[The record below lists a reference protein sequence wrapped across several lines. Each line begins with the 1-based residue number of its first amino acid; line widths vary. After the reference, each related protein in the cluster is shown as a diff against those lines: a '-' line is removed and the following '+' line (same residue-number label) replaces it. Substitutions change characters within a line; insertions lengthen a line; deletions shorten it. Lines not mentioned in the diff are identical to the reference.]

1 MKKTLKKLLAGL
13 LAVLVIIGSSAVAF
27 AGSITQAQAE
37 NIALKDIGI
46 SRTEAAFIRTEAD
59 YENGKL
65 TEYEVDVY
73 VKSSKGYTEYE
84 YEIRVSDAKILSKK
98 TETTSAVPS
107 SGVDIGIAK
116 AKENALEAFGLS
128 ADSVKLI
135 KANKE
140 KDKEWSSKLASQKK
154 EFAISSALSK
164 AGALENKAVLPFIDT
179 GKVSLDENGNLLG
192 FQEQV
197 DAAKQNYGFL
207 FKKDEPAEPQKP
219 ATHVVVSGNGTSEV
233 PQDPSKMTLQQQNE
247 LYKSDPTRWT
257 QLFRKKK

>member
-1 MKKTLKKLLAGL
+1 MERDFLEKQGL
-13 LAVLVIIGSSAVAF
+13 NADQIKAVM
-27 AGSITQAQAE
+27 AQ
-37 NIALKDIGI
+37 
-46 SRTEAAFIRTEAD
+46 
-59 YENGKL
+59 NGK
-65 TEYEVDVY
+65 
-73 VKSSKGYTEYE
+73 
-84 YEIRVSDAKILSKK
+84 
-98 TETTSAVPS
+98 ET
-107 SGVDIGIAK
+107 
-116 AKENALEAFGLS
+116 NALRDDYDRKLASLNDQIDGYKLQVTDRDKQIKSLS
-128 ADSVKLI
+128 TAAKDNEELRSKFAEVE

-233 PQDPSKMTLQQQNE
+233 PQDPNKMSLEEQSK
-247 LYKSDPTRWT
+247 LYKQDPQSWMN
-257 QLFRKKK
+257 LFRKK

>member
-1 MKKTLKKLLAGL
+1 MERDFLEKQGL
-13 LAVLVIIGSSAVAF
+13 NADQIKAVM
-27 AGSITQAQAE
+27 AQ
-37 NIALKDIGI
+37 
-46 SRTEAAFIRTEAD
+46 
-59 YENGKL
+59 NGKETNTL
-65 TEYEVDVY
+65 RDDYDRKLASLNDQIDGYKSQVTDRDKQIKSLSTAAKDNEELRAKFAEV
-73 VKSSKGYTEYE
+73 E
-84 YEIRVSDAKILSKK
+84 
-98 TETTSAVPS
+98 
-107 SGVDIGIAK
+107 
-116 AKENALEAFGLS
+116 
-128 ADSVKLI
+128 

-233 PQDPSKMTLQQQNE
+233 PKDPANMSLEQQTE
-247 LYKSDPTRWT
+247 MFKKDPQGWAN
-257 QLFRKKK
+257 LFRKK

>member
-1 MKKTLKKLLAGL
+1 MERDFLEKQGL
-13 LAVLVIIGSSAVAF
+13 NADQIKAVMV
-27 AGSITQAQAE
+27 Q
-37 NIALKDIGI
+37 
-46 SRTEAAFIRTEAD
+46 
-59 YENGKL
+59 NGK
-65 TEYEVDVY
+65 
-73 VKSSKGYTEYE
+73 
-84 YEIRVSDAKILSKK
+84 
-98 TETTSAVPS
+98 ET
-107 SGVDIGIAK
+107 
-116 AKENALEAFGLS
+116 NALRDDYDRKLASLNDQIDGYKSQVTDRDKQIKSLS
-128 ADSVKLI
+128 AAAKDNEELRAKFAEVE

>member
-1 MKKTLKKLLAGL
+1 MERDFLEKQGL
-13 LAVLVIIGSSAVAF
+13 NADQIKAVM
-27 AGSITQAQAE
+27 AQ
-37 NIALKDIGI
+37 
-46 SRTEAAFIRTEAD
+46 
-59 YENGKL
+59 NGK
-65 TEYEVDVY
+65 
-73 VKSSKGYTEYE
+73 
-84 YEIRVSDAKILSKK
+84 
-98 TETTSAVPS
+98 ET
-107 SGVDIGIAK
+107 
-116 AKENALEAFGLS
+116 NALRDDYDRKLASLNDQIDGYKSQVTDRDKQIKSLS
-128 ADSVKLI
+128 TAAKDNEELRAKFAEFE

-179 GKVSLDENGNLLG
+179 DKVSLDENGNLLG

-247 LYKSDPTRWT
+247 LYKEDPSRWS
-257 QLFRKKK
+257 QLFRKK

>member
-1 MKKTLKKLLAGL
+1 MERDFLEKQGL
-13 LAVLVIIGSSAVAF
+13 NADQIKAVM
-27 AGSITQAQAE
+27 AQ
-37 NIALKDIGI
+37 
-46 SRTEAAFIRTEAD
+46 
-59 YENGKL
+59 NGK
-65 TEYEVDVY
+65 
-73 VKSSKGYTEYE
+73 
-84 YEIRVSDAKILSKK
+84 
-98 TETTSAVPS
+98 ET
-107 SGVDIGIAK
+107 
-116 AKENALEAFGLS
+116 NALRDDYDRKLASLNDQIDGYKSQVTDRDKQIKSLS
-128 ADSVKLI
+128 TAAKDNEELRAKFAEVE
-135 KANKE
+135 KANRE
-140 KDKEWSSKLASQKK
+140 KDKEWSNKLASQKK

-247 LYKSDPTRWT
+247 LYKEDPSRWS
-257 QLFRKKK
+257 QLFRKK

>member
-1 MKKTLKKLLAGL
+1 MERDFLEKQGLNADQIKAVMAQNGKETNALRDDYDRKLAGL
-13 LAVLVIIGSSAVAF
+13 NDQIDGYKSQVTDRDKQIKSLSNAAKDNEELRAKF
-27 AGSITQAQAE
+27 A
-37 NIALKDIGI
+37 
-46 SRTEAAFIRTEAD
+46 
-59 YENGKL
+59 
-65 TEYEVDVY
+65 EV
-73 VKSSKGYTEYE
+73 E
-84 YEIRVSDAKILSKK
+84 
-98 TETTSAVPS
+98 
-107 SGVDIGIAK
+107 
-116 AKENALEAFGLS
+116 
-128 ADSVKLI
+128 

-154 EFAISSALSK
+154 EFAVSSALSK

-247 LYKSDPTRWT
+247 LYKKDPSRWS
-257 QLFRKKK
+257 QLFRKK

>member
-1 MKKTLKKLLAGL
+1 MERDFLEKQDLNADQIK
-13 LAVLVIIGSSAVAF
+13 AVM
-27 AGSITQAQAE
+27 AQ
-37 NIALKDIGI
+37 
-46 SRTEAAFIRTEAD
+46 
-59 YENGKL
+59 NGK
-65 TEYEVDVY
+65 
-73 VKSSKGYTEYE
+73 
-84 YEIRVSDAKILSKK
+84 
-98 TETTSAVPS
+98 ET
-107 SGVDIGIAK
+107 
-116 AKENALEAFGLS
+116 NALRDDYDRKLASLNDQIDGYKSQVTDRDKQIKSLS
-128 ADSVKLI
+128 TAAKDNEELRVKFAEVE

-140 KDKEWSSKLASQKK
+140 KDKEWSNKLASQKK
-154 EFAISSALSK
+154 AFAISSALSK

-247 LYKSDPTRWT
+247 LYKEDPARWT

>member
-1 MKKTLKKLLAGL
+1 MERDFLEKQGL
-13 LAVLVIIGSSAVAF
+13 NADQIKAVM
-27 AGSITQAQAE
+27 AQ
-37 NIALKDIGI
+37 
-46 SRTEAAFIRTEAD
+46 
-59 YENGKL
+59 NGK
-65 TEYEVDVY
+65 
-73 VKSSKGYTEYE
+73 
-84 YEIRVSDAKILSKK
+84 
-98 TETTSAVPS
+98 ET
-107 SGVDIGIAK
+107 
-116 AKENALEAFGLS
+116 NALRDDYDRKLASLNDQIDGYKSQVTDRDKQIKSLS
-128 ADSVKLI
+128 TAAKDNEELRAKFAEVE

-140 KDKEWSSKLASQKK
+140 KDKEWSSKLAFQKK

-247 LYKSDPTRWT
+247 LYKEDPSRWT

>member
-1 MKKTLKKLLAGL
+1 MERDFLEKQGL
-13 LAVLVIIGSSAVAF
+13 NADQIKAVM
-27 AGSITQAQAE
+27 AQ
-37 NIALKDIGI
+37 
-46 SRTEAAFIRTEAD
+46 
-59 YENGKL
+59 NGK
-65 TEYEVDVY
+65 
-73 VKSSKGYTEYE
+73 
-84 YEIRVSDAKILSKK
+84 
-98 TETTSAVPS
+98 ET
-107 SGVDIGIAK
+107 
-116 AKENALEAFGLS
+116 NALRDDYDRKLASLNDQIDGYKSQVTDRDKQIKSLS
-128 ADSVKLI
+128 TAAKDNEELRAKFAEVE

-247 LYKSDPTRWT
+247 LYKEDPSRWS

>member
-1 MKKTLKKLLAGL
+1 MERDFLEKQGL
-13 LAVLVIIGSSAVAF
+13 NADQIKAVM
-27 AGSITQAQAE
+27 AQ
-37 NIALKDIGI
+37 
-46 SRTEAAFIRTEAD
+46 
-59 YENGKL
+59 NGK
-65 TEYEVDVY
+65 
-73 VKSSKGYTEYE
+73 
-84 YEIRVSDAKILSKK
+84 
-98 TETTSAVPS
+98 ET
-107 SGVDIGIAK
+107 
-116 AKENALEAFGLS
+116 NALRDDYDRKLASLNDQIDGYKSQVTDRDKQIKSLS
-128 ADSVKLI
+128 TAAKDNEELRAKFAEVE

-247 LYKSDPTRWT
+247 LYREDPSRWS
-257 QLFRKKK
+257 QLFRKK

>member
-1 MKKTLKKLLAGL
+1 MERDFLEKQGL
-13 LAVLVIIGSSAVAF
+13 NADQIKAVM
-27 AGSITQAQAE
+27 AQ
-37 NIALKDIGI
+37 
-46 SRTEAAFIRTEAD
+46 
-59 YENGKL
+59 NGK
-65 TEYEVDVY
+65 
-73 VKSSKGYTEYE
+73 
-84 YEIRVSDAKILSKK
+84 
-98 TETTSAVPS
+98 ET
-107 SGVDIGIAK
+107 
-116 AKENALEAFGLS
+116 NALRDDYDRKLASLNDQIDGYKSQVTDRDKQIKSLS
-128 ADSVKLI
+128 AAAKDNEELRAKFAEVE

-179 GKVSLDENGNLLG
+179 DKVSLDENGNLLG

-197 DAAKQNYGFL
+197 DVAKQNYGFL